1 MLLNQLLQLPSP
13 VGDLELLRRFA
24 TSLSRYQIDLHDV
37 PELVS
42 IATDAKLY
50 YGSDREFFAMYY
62 ALYALGG
69 LKQVEE
75 CPKIVMHLNRMNA
88 DDEWISNFI
97 MVFEMMGEQAIPYL
111 IQACRHIK
119 LDLLFVLTESLA
131 KLANHYPVY
140 REQVLQTFD
149 EILFRVKNYIAND
162 DLAISVENSLLIGW
176 LDMKA
181 IERIEVIRE
190 IEKTHQMGQ
199 HITRQIDALIKDS
212 EIKAI

>member
-13 VGDLELLRRFA
+13 VGKLELLHQFA
-24 TSLSRYQIDLHDV
+24 TSLSQYQIDLKDV
-37 PELVS
+37 PELIA

-50 YGSDREFFAMYY
+50 YGSDREFFSMYY
-62 ALYALGG
+62 ALYALGA

-88 DDEWISNFI
+88 DDEWVSNYI
-97 MVFEMMGEQAIPYL
+97 RVFEMMGEQVIPYL

-131 KLANHYPVY
+131 KLAIQYPAY

-149 EILFRVKNYIAND
+149 EILFRVKNYIACD
-162 DLAISVENSLLIGW
+162 DLSISVESSILIGW

-190 IEKTHQMGQ
+190 IVKSHQMGK
-199 HITRQIDALIKDS
+199 HITLQIDALINES
-212 EIKAI
+212 QFKAI